1 MIHRASGLLELPLS
15 TLSPHPTPRAP
26 LKGRKLCHPPGQT
39 SLAGMS
45 EPGPRE
51 SPENVLG
58 ERDQVRSGEAETEG
72 QGAPRKRH
80 LEYRQR
86 EEGGGRRG
94 EQEEGSEPGDKR
106 RRES

>member
-26 LKGRKLCHPPGQT
+26 LKGRKLCHSPGQT
-39 SLAGMS
+39 SLAGVS
-45 EPGPRE
+45 ESGPRE

-72 QGAPRKRH
+72 QGGTKEKALRI
-80 LEYRQR
+80 
-86 EEGGGRRG
+86 
-94 EQEEGSEPGDKR
+94 
-106 RRES
+106 